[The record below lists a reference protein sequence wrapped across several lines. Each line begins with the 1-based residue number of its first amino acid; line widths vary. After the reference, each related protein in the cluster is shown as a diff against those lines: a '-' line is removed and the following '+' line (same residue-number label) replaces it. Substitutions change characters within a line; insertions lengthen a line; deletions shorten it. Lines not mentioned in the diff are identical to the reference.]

1 MKSGEDIYS
10 RLVLSEIHSAK
21 NLRNLS
27 FSEHLF
33 RCRLEN
39 IDFFTE
45 SADVRYLRSS

>member
-27 FSEHLF
+27 FSF